1 MPLHE
6 LNGLFMLVF
15 ISRTHWD
22 SNTPPPPAMKR
33 MSRAN
38 INPRFLRAHPQDRID
53 TSLNE
58 VPSLVDISLDN
69 LHTI

>member
-22 SNTPPPPAMKR
+22 SNTPPPPRYEAYEQGKHKPAF
-33 MSRAN
+33 SAGSS
-38 INPRFLRAHPQDRID
+38 A
-53 TSLNE
+53 E
-58 VPSLVDISLDN
+58 
-69 LHTI
+69 